1 MKQTLQILL
10 VYLFLVF
17 PEYTISQEDN
27 SWNDYSKQLQ
37 QLRQLRR
44 ASSDTA
50 STYGEQLLKAAK
62 QNGILWLESE
72 VELELARIFF
82 NKGNQTTALQKA
94 LRSNELAS
102 STSSFSYTQAPLF
115 VSFIYN
121 RQGKSD
127 AAMKMAL
134 VALKRAEKDGD
145 KRDVAASCLIIA
157 DIYRETLN
165 SSKALPYAKQAL
177 QSSYNI
183 KDSFNI
189 VTSFSTLANIYSNSD
204 FRTPLLLDSALF
216 YLEKVFQWP
225 FSKQLRS
232 YDSARNYIN
241 LGRLFRLKENYL
253 KASENYEKAER
264 IIQERKFVPLQQFLN
279 NERISWNIH
288 QKNYQVAI
296 QLAEKNLESF
306 GSGNVNLMRRKEMLQ
321 QLQELYET
329 KGNYNDAL
337 VLYKITGDLKDSLLN
352 VSKQRVM
359 FELEK
364 KYEQDKKLLI
374 EKNRADLANQQK
386 KYTLIGAI
394 IIIAF
399 LIILTGVLYFKKR
412 QEKALFQMMQSE
424 IHHRISNHLQLVTS
438 IVHSESKESEMND
451 LLLLR
456 SKISQKIKSIANIH
470 QLLQK
475 SPSVQYIPIQLFF
488 KELIQAQENLHVSKK
503 IEWELDCP
511 NRWILAD
518 HATLLGMVLV
528 EWINNTIKYAHSENN
543 LVPVFLRVIQIEND
557 HLQIHYA
564 DKSLVVSH
572 IDRANSS
579 SKMGQVFIDKIAKQ
593 LDGKY
598 EFRITPKGFECQL
611 ILKTNMYEKIPN

>member
-1 MKQTLQILL
+1 MKQTLR
-10 VYLFLVF
+10 VYFIFLFLLF
-17 PEYTISQEDN
+17 SELGITQDEN

-50 STYGEQLLKAAK
+50 TAYGEQLLRAAK

-72 VELELARIFF
+72 VELELARILF
-82 NKGNQTTALQKA
+82 NKGNQTMALQKA

-127 AAMKMAL
+127 EAMRMAL
-134 VALKRAEKDGD
+134 LALKRAEKDGD
-145 KRDVAASCLIIA
+145 KRDIASSCLIIA

-165 SSKALPYAKQAL
+165 SSKALSYAKQAL

-204 FRTPLLLDSALF
+204 FRTPSLLDSAVF
-216 YLEKVFQWP
+216 YLEKVFNWP
-225 FSKQLRS
+225 FSKQLRP

-241 LGRLFRLKENYL
+241 LGRLYRLKENYL

-264 IIQERKFVPLQQFLN
+264 IIQERKFVPLLQFLN

-288 QKNYQVAI
+288 QKNYEVAI
-296 QLAEKNLESF
+296 RLAEESLESF
-306 GSGNVNLMRRKEMLQ
+306 SSGNVNLMRRKEMLQ
-321 QLQELYET
+321 QLQQLYET
-329 KGNYNDAL
+329 KGSFNDAL

-352 VSKQRVM
+352 VSKQQVM
-359 FELEK
+359 FDLEK
-364 KYEQDKKLLI
+364 KYAQDKKLLI
-374 EKNRADLANQQK
+374 EKNRADLANQQR
-386 KYTLIGAI
+386 KYTLFGAI
-394 IIIAF
+394 IVVAF
-399 LIILTGVLYFKKR
+399 LMILSLVLYLKKKR
-412 QEKALFQMMQSE
+412 EKSLFQMMQAE

-438 IVHSESKESEMND
+438 IVQTETKDSEIND
-451 LLLLR
+451 LILLR

-470 QLLQK
+470 QLLQQ
-475 SPSVQYIPIQLFF
+475 SPSVQYIPLQVFF
-488 KELIQAQENLHVSKK
+488 NELIKAQESLYVNKK
-503 IEWELDCP
+503 LQWHLECP
-511 NRWILAD
+511 NGWMLVD

-528 EWINNTIKYAHSENN
+528 EWINNTVKYAHAENGLIPVHLSVVQLENN
-543 LVPVFLRVIQIEND
+543 LLE
-557 HLQIHYA
+557 IHYS
-564 DKSLVVSH
+564 DKTFIVHQSYS
-572 IDRANSS
+572 NSTS

-593 LDGKY
+593 LDGNY
-598 EFRITPKGFECQL
+598 EFQLTSQGFHCNL
-611 ILKTNMYEKIPN
+611 ILKTNLYEKVPN